1 MERPPQIK
9 STHLARRAVCYL
21 RQSSAEQVMTNTGS
35 TEHQRNQVRYALDW
49 GWAPDRTDVLD
60 GDLGLSGTG
69 AAHRPDYL
77 RMLAAI
83 ERDQV
88 GIVILSDITRGGR
101 DALEWYHLLHLC
113 RVHDVLLVVDGKVH
127 DPKDNSDLLLARIIA
142 TVGEHENL
150 MRMESMQRGRLA
162 KAATGHSVSRA
173 PCGYLR
179 LRDGSWIMDSDPNV
193 RAAVR
198 TVFDVFLQ
206 ERSCRRAV
214 VELKRRGVKLPRRD
228 ARLQVRWVE
237 PHVTAIACL
246 VRNPSYCGDYHFRQR
261 IVDLRKGKGPKGTAR
276 LRRAL
281 PEEVTVFPN
290 HHPAYVT
297 AEEWATIREI
307 LRLNVPT
314 KWRRNPGPGAAILQ
328 GLVRC
333 GLHRNWSM
341 SAYYQ
346 SGRNSRSARHGYMCV
361 GDTMLGGPSC
371 GSVHGKG
378 IEIAVMDT
386 VFARLSPPSLDAIRQ
401 ALDQTSRAS
410 ACEQQRRNL
419 ELRRLRHTVEDLEQR
434 YFTVDAKNALVRQSI
449 EARLEQAKRELNRFE
464 EIKYAAEAATQPVL
478 DDKAFDELVSLSRD
492 LRRLWEAPTTSVLE
506 RKQIVR
512 AMVREVRITA
522 KSAESVSGIVIWMD
536 GAPETPIEI
545 KRLGYFNRMF
555 AEAAAQ
561 SHDPAEIA
569 DRLNG
574 AGIQTLQ
581 GNPWIIRTV
590 RHKLRELRKQ
600 KLQAQSKP

>member
-9 STHLARRAVCYL
+9 STHLARRAICYL
-21 RQSSAEQVMTNTGS
+21 RQSSAEQVTTNTGS
-35 TEHQRNQVRYALDW
+35 TAHQRHQVRYPLDW
-49 GWAPDRTDVLD
+49 GWAPDRTDVFD
-60 GDLGLSGTG
+60 ADLGLSGTG

-83 ERDQV
+83 ERDDV

-113 RVHDVLLVVDGKVH
+113 RIHDVLLVVDGKVH

-162 KAATGHSVSRA
+162 KAAAGHSVSRA
-173 PCGYLR
+173 PCGYMR

-193 RAAVR
+193 RASVR

-228 ARLQVRWVE
+228 ARLQVRWID
-237 PHVTAIACL
+237 PHVTAVASL
-246 VRNPSYCGDYHFRQR
+246 VGNPSYCGDYHFRRR
-261 IVDLRKGKGPKGTAR
+261 IVDLRKGKGPKGTTR

-281 PEEVTVFPN
+281 PEEVTVFRN

-297 AEEWATIREI
+297 AEEWAAIREI
-307 LRLNVPT
+307 LRLNAPT
-314 KWRRNPGPGAAILQ
+314 KWRRNPGPGEAILQ
-328 GLVRC
+328 GIVRC

-341 SAYYQ
+341 SAVYQ
-346 SGRNSRSARHGYMCV
+346 SGRNGRSRRHGYLCV
-361 GDTMLGGPSC
+361 GDTMFGGPPC

-378 IEIAVMDT
+378 LEPAVMDT
-386 VFARLSPPSLDAIRQ
+386 IFARLSPPSLDAIRQ
-401 ALDQTSRAS
+401 ALDRTNRAS

-419 ELRRLRHTVEDLEQR
+419 ELRRLRHIVEDLEQR
-434 YFTVDAKNALVRQSI
+434 YFTVDANNALVRQSI
-449 EARLEQAKRELNRFE
+449 EARLEQAKRELYRFE
-464 EIKYAAEAATQPVL
+464 ETKREAQAAEPVL
-478 DDKAFDELVSLSRD
+478 DDKAFDELISLSRD
-492 LRRLWEAPTTSVLE
+492 VRRLWEAPSTSVLE
-506 RKQIVR
+506 KKQIVR

-522 KSAESVSGIVIWMD
+522 KSAESVPGMVIWTD

-545 KRLGYFNRMF
+545 RRLGYFQRMF
-555 AEAAAQ
+555 AEAAVQ
-561 SHDPAEIA
+561 SDDPVEIA
-569 DRLNG
+569 DRLNR
-574 AGIQTLQ
+574 AGLQTPQ
-581 GNPWIIRTV
+581 GNTWTIQTV
-590 RHKLRELRKQ
+590 RHKLRKLQKQ
-600 KLQAQSKP
+600 KLQVQSRP